1 MTARATVSA
10 VGGDGLVDL
19 TIDAASRCEG
29 CTGVCLWR
37 RLPVKTHARLPSSAP
52 LRVGTE
58 VLVAL
63 PQRYVLLSA
72 LLLHGLPWVALL
84 AGAAAG
90 AYVAGHDL
98 GAVAGAVLAVT
109 FSIIMTPGLRRRLE
123 KAAMERFS
131 LRPIA

>member
-37 RLPVKTHARLPSSAP
+37 RLPAKSHARLPSPVP

-63 PQRYVLLSA
+63 PPRYVLLSA
-72 LLLHGLPWVALL
+72 LLLHGLPWMALL

-90 AYVAGHDL
+90 AYVTGHDL
-98 GAVAGAVLAVT
+98 GALAGAVLAVT
-109 FSIIMTPGLRRRLE
+109 ISIIMTPGLRRRLE
-123 KAAMERFS
+123 AAALERFT